1 MPFTIRLL
9 GPDDAGLLTQVAED
23 VFDDD
28 IDPALLTAY
37 LADPDHAMAVALEN
51 GVVIG
56 QGRAILNRQPD
67 APAALFL
74 DNLGVAPDHKR
85 RGIATALVKAL
96 TQWGHS
102 HGCHSLW
109 VPLETDNAEA
119 RAFYA
124 SLGLHSRPILIAEG
138 PLLFEAQSTQ
148 RSGSP

>member
-1 MPFTIRLL
+1 MTYTIHVL
-9 GPDDAGLLTQVAED
+9 GPGDAGLLTQVAED
-23 VFDDD
+23 VFDDE
-28 IDPALLTAY
+28 IDTGLLTAY
-37 LADPDHAMAVALEN
+37 LADPGHAMAVAVEN

-67 APAALFL
+67 AATALFL
-74 DNLGVAPDHKR
+74 DNLGVTPDQRR

-96 TQWGHS
+96 MQWGHRY
-102 HGCHSLW
+102 GCQSLW

-138 PLLFEAQSTQ
+138 PLL
-148 RSGSP
+148 